1 MTTSSITRVYYST
14 NKSPKSLMGKLE
26 VVALFVGI
34 NGLHYE
40 SIDGE
45 YWLLETGDGNTYQGE
60 LDDVIKRAYMG
71 LFSSNT

>member
-1 MTTSSITRVYYST
+1 MTIS

-34 NGLHYE
+34 EGLHYE

-45 YWLLETGDGNTYQGE
+45 WCNVMD
-60 LDDVIKRAYMG
+60 